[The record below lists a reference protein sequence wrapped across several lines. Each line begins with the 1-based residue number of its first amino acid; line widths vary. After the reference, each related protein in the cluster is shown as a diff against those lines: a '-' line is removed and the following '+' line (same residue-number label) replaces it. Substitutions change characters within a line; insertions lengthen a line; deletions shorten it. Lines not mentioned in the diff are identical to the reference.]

1 MYTYKIYS
9 YIISMTTINSSR
21 NNYII
26 LSGSNIGAKIYM
38 RSDHVLT
45 NDNGNN
51 DISTNT
57 FFKDKYGSI
66 KYKDRIILS
75 QKLENSRSDSL
86 RIIPTSLITQN
97 NIKNNIKFIHD
108 SNNTNRKI
116 LFIKNQ
122 DTSDNSN
129 NYLIRTIDSSII
141 TRTTFYHLNYYFN
154 NYLNN
159 IQNYKDYFNIRIND
173 YIYNDSSS
181 NVNKFRIIDFSS
193 NPLFSNTSSDISLI
207 NYVPSDFSTLFIDNN
222 SSPYRN
228 LPSDVSISKL
238 NFDLSYSI
246 YNNIHIYN
254 KLTLDFKNV
263 NSYRFALY
271 DAANNLLNIN
281 EQQDTNFISYNNS
294 STINTFM
301 IKTNNFDILNAI
313 KANSKIIFDKSNIYL
328 NNVKTLDIC
337 SNFYINN
344 PNYKNSLRLKNTL
357 FLSLGKQ
364 ITGITQYDLYNNIH
378 IFSKN
383 SSAFDISKIVFSKNI
398 SASLITSNNSVY
410 NTLVASVN
418 KDYLLDFTFNYK
430 GTNNN
435 NNINNALNY
444 NISLFNYIEY
454 KNKKQFDFNL
464 SKIIDFSYIV
474 ATINSNTNK
483 YYTNN
488 NYINNVNNLLTIN
501 NKNLSSIITASY
513 ELMNN
518 SLRFKFK
525 DLNYDNTIY
534 RLNATYILNNLY
546 SSIIN
551 YDVRYN
557 YGNYFIAT
565 TKLDILL
572 QDNSNSNY
580 NLLDLCKN
588 YPFNYPLI
596 GKYDNSYS
604 RINFYSLQVVNLFTL
619 SVGSD
624 FENVDCIFV
633 YHDPTTETDPSFL
646 YPYNNIEIKRD
657 TEIDTL
663 EKAII
668 VLPGARTSITNS
680 TFIPAR
686 NGSNLS
692 RKMIQGLIGMNNVP
706 KLLSIVPYDTNVIN
720 GRGFVNQY
728 QIDDTCND
736 YEAQLQNKINSI
748 KHYSA
753 KDNATTPNNSL
764 KNMNFANVVRSS
776 ARSRLSQKCIDN
788 LTAGNTSTTTT
799 TNTPITTPF
808 KLFVRK

>member
-1 MYTYKIYS
+1 
-9 YIISMTTINSSR
+9 MTTINS
-21 NNYII
+21 NKNDYII
-26 LSGSNIGAKIYM
+26 LSGSNIGTKIYM
-38 RSDHVLT
+38 RTPIITYAIS
-45 NDNGNN
+45 NN
-51 DISTNT
+51 IDTNT
-57 FFKDKYGSI
+57 FFKTAYDAVN
-66 KYKDRIILS
+66 YKDRIILS
-75 QKLENSRSDSL
+75 QKLKNTGSDNQT
-86 RIIPTSLITQN
+86 IINTCLITQN

-108 SNNTNRKI
+108 SNNANRKI

-122 DTSDNSN
+122 DTSDNSK
-129 NYLIRTIDSSII
+129 NYLLEDIVLSSS
-141 TRTTFYHLNYYFN
+141 TTFYHLNYYFN
-154 NYLNN
+154 KYLNN
-159 IQNYKDYFNIRIND
+159 IQNYKDYFNISIKD
-173 YIYNDSSS
+173 YIYKDICS
-181 NVNKFRIIDFSS
+181 NVDIIFANTNFKIIDFSS

-207 NYVPSDFSTLFIDNN
+207 NYVPSDFSTLFIDDIT
-222 SSPYRN
+222 
-228 LPSDVSISKL
+228 SDVSISKL
-238 NFDLSYSI
+238 HLDVSYSI

-263 NSYRFALY
+263 NSYSFVLY
-271 DAANNLLNIN
+271 DASTNEQKIINNIN
-281 EQQDTNFISYNNS
+281 YVNVNSNN
-294 STINTFM
+294 TITTFM
-301 IKTNNFDILNAI
+301 IKTNNFDILNTI
-313 KANSKIIFDKSNIYL
+313 KSNSKIFFDKNNIYL
-328 NNVKTLDIC
+328 NNVRALDIC

-344 PNYKNSLRLKNTL
+344 PNYKNSTRLKNML

-378 IFSKN
+378 IVSKN

-464 SKIIDFSYIV
+464 SKIIDFSYININ
-474 ATINSNTNK
+474 INSNSNK

-501 NKNLSSIITASY
+501 NKDLSTIITASY
-513 ELMNN
+513 EVMNN

-534 RLNATYILNNLY
+534 KLNAPDILNNLY

-557 YGNYFIAT
+557 YGNYFIVT

-572 QDNSNSNY
+572 QDNSNF
-580 NLLDLCKN
+580 LDLYKN

-604 RINFYSLQVVNLFTL
+604 RINFYSLQVVNLFIL
-619 SVGSD
+619 SLGSD

-633 YHDPTTETDPSFL
+633 YHDPATETDPSFL

-657 TEIDTL
+657 TGIDTL

-706 KLLSIVPYDTNVIN
+706 KLLSIVPYDVNVIN

-728 QIDDTCND
+728 QIGDICND
-736 YEAQLQNKINSI
+736 EENLIKNKINSI

-753 KDNATTPNNSL
+753 KTNVTTPNNSL

-776 ARSRLSQKCIDN
+776 ARNRLSQNCIEN
-788 LTAGNTSTTTT
+788 LRAGTTNTT
-799 TNTPITTPF
+799 TNTKAPITTPF

>member
-1 MYTYKIYS
+1 
-9 YIISMTTINSSR
+9 MTTINS
-21 NNYII
+21 NKNDYII
-26 LSGSNIGAKIYM
+26 LSGSNIGTKIYM
-38 RSDHVLT
+38 RTPIITYAIS
-45 NDNGNN
+45 NN
-51 DISTNT
+51 IDTNT
-57 FFKDKYGSI
+57 FFKTAYDAVN
-66 KYKDRIILS
+66 YKDRIILS
-75 QKLENSRSDSL
+75 QKLKNTGSDNQT
-86 RIIPTSLITQN
+86 IINTCLITQN

-108 SNNTNRKI
+108 SNNANRKI

-122 DTSDNSN
+122 DTSDNSK
-129 NYLIRTIDSSII
+129 NYLLEDIVLSSS
-141 TRTTFYHLNYYFN
+141 TTFYHLNYYFN
-154 NYLNN
+154 KYLNN
-159 IQNYKDYFNIRIND
+159 IQNYKDYFNISIKD
-173 YIYNDSSS
+173 YIYKDNSS
-181 NVNKFRIIDFSS
+181 NVDIIFANTNFRIIDFSS

-207 NYVPSDFSTLFIDNN
+207 NYVPSDFSTLFIDDN
-222 SSPYRN
+222 SGPYRN
-228 LPSDVSISKL
+228 LTSDVSISKL
-238 NFDLSYSI
+238 NLDLSYSI

-263 NSYRFALY
+263 NSYSFALY
-271 DAANNLLNIN
+271 DASTSEQKIINNIN
-281 EQQDTNFISYNNS
+281 YVNVNSNNS
-294 STINTFM
+294 ITTFM
-301 IKTNNFDILNAI
+301 IKTNNFDILNTI
-313 KANSKIIFDKSNIYL
+313 KSNSKIFFDKNNIYL
-328 NNVKTLDIC
+328 NNVRALDIC

-344 PNYKNSLRLKNTL
+344 PNYKNSTRLKNTL

-398 SASLITSNNSVY
+398 NASLITFNNSV
-410 NTLVASVN
+410 NNILVASVN

-444 NISLFNYIEY
+444 NIGLFNYIEY

-464 SKIIDFSYIV
+464 SKIIDFSYID
-474 ATINSNTNK
+474 SNYNK

-501 NKNLSSIITASY
+501 NKDLSTIITASY
-513 ELMNN
+513 EVMNN

-534 RLNATYILNNLY
+534 KLNASDILNNLY

-572 QDNSNSNY
+572 QDNSNSNF
-580 NLLDLCKN
+580 LDLYKN

-604 RINFYSLQVVNLFTL
+604 RINFYSLQVVNLFIL
-619 SVGSD
+619 SLGSD

-633 YHDPTTETDPSFL
+633 YHDPATETDPSFL

-657 TEIDTL
+657 TGIDTL

-668 VLPGARTSITNS
+668 VLPGARTSTTNS

-706 KLLSIVPYDTNVIN
+706 KLLSIVPYDVNVIN

-728 QIDDTCND
+728 QIGDICND
-736 YEAQLQNKINSI
+736 EENLIKNKINSI

-753 KDNATTPNNSL
+753 KTNATTPNNSL

-776 ARSRLSQKCIDN
+776 ARNRLSQKCIEN
-788 LTAGNTSTTTT
+788 LTAGNTSTTTST
-799 TNTPITTPF
+799 RAPITTPF

>member
-1 MYTYKIYS
+1 
-9 YIISMTTINSSR
+9 MTTINS
-21 NNYII
+21 NKNDYII
-26 LSGSNIGAKIYM
+26 LSGSNIGTKIYM
-38 RSDHVLT
+38 RTPIITYAIS
-45 NDNGNN
+45 NN
-51 DISTNT
+51 IDTNT
-57 FFKDKYGSI
+57 FFKTAYDAVN
-66 KYKDRIILS
+66 YKDRIILS
-75 QKLENSRSDSL
+75 QKLKNTGSDNQT
-86 RIIPTSLITQN
+86 IINTCLITQN

-108 SNNTNRKI
+108 SNNANRKI

-122 DTSDNSN
+122 DTSDNSK
-129 NYLIRTIDSSII
+129 NYLLEDIVLSSS
-141 TRTTFYHLNYYFN
+141 TTFYHLNYYFN
-154 NYLNN
+154 KYLNN
-159 IQNYKDYFNIRIND
+159 IQNYKDYFNISIKD
-173 YIYNDSSS
+173 YIYKDNSS
-181 NVNKFRIIDFSS
+181 NVDIIFANTIFKIVDFSS

-207 NYVPSDFSTLFIDNN
+207 NYVPSDFSTLFIDDIT
-222 SSPYRN
+222 
-228 LPSDVSISKL
+228 SDVSISKL
-238 NFDLSYSI
+238 HLDVSYSI

-263 NSYRFALY
+263 NSYSFALY
-271 DAANNLLNIN
+271 DASTSQQKIINNIN
-281 EQQDTNFISYNNS
+281 YVNVNSNNAI
-294 STINTFM
+294 TTFM
-301 IKTNNFDILNAI
+301 IKTNNFDILNTI
-313 KANSKIIFDKSNIYL
+313 KSNSKIFFDKNNIYL
-328 NNVKTLDIC
+328 NNVRALDIC

-344 PNYKNSLRLKNTL
+344 PNYKNSTRLKNTL

-398 SASLITSNNSVY
+398 NASLITSNNSV
-410 NTLVASVN
+410 NNILVASVN

-430 GTNNN
+430 GTNTNNN

-454 KNKKQFDFNL
+454 KNKKQFDCNL
-464 SKIIDFSYIV
+464 SKIIDFSYIN
-474 ATINSNTNK
+474 INSNSNSNK

-501 NKNLSSIITASY
+501 NKDLSTIITASY
-513 ELMNN
+513 EVMNN

-534 RLNATYILNNLY
+534 KLNAPNILDNLY

-572 QDNSNSNY
+572 QDSSNSNF
-580 NLLDLCKN
+580 LDLYKN

-604 RINFYSLQVVNLFTL
+604 RINFYSLQVVNLFIL
-619 SVGSD
+619 SLGSD

-633 YHDPTTETDPSFL
+633 YHDPATETDPSFL

-657 TEIDTL
+657 TGIDTL

-706 KLLSIVPYDTNVIN
+706 KLLSIVPYDVNVIN

-728 QIDDTCND
+728 QIGDICND
-736 YEAQLQNKINSI
+736 EENLIKNKINSI

-753 KDNATTPNNSL
+753 KTNVTTPNNSL

-776 ARSRLSQKCIDN
+776 ARNRLSQNCIEN
-788 LTAGNTSTTTT
+788 LRAGT
-799 TNTPITTPF
+799 TNTTTSTMAPITTPF

>member
-1 MYTYKIYS
+1 
-9 YIISMTTINSSR
+9 MTTINS
-21 NNYII
+21 NKNDYII
-26 LSGSNIGAKIYM
+26 LSGSNIGTKIYM
-38 RSDHVLT
+38 RTPIITYATS
-45 NDNGNN
+45 NN
-51 DISTNT
+51 IDTNT
-57 FFKDKYGSI
+57 FFKKAYDAVN
-66 KYKDRIILS
+66 YKDRIILS
-75 QKLENSRSDSL
+75 QKLKNTGSDNET
-86 RIIPTSLITQN
+86 IINTCLITQN

-108 SNNTNRKI
+108 TNNANRKI

-122 DTSDNSN
+122 DTNDNSK
-129 NYLIRTIDSSII
+129 NYLLEDIVL
-141 TRTTFYHLNYYFN
+141 TRSTTFYHLNYYFN
-154 NYLNN
+154 KYLNN
-159 IQNYKDYFNIRIND
+159 IQNYKDYFNISIKD
-173 YIYNDSSS
+173 YIYKDNSS
-181 NVNKFRIIDFSS
+181 NVDISFANTNFMIIDFSS

-207 NYVPSDFSTLFIDNN
+207 NYMPSDFSTLFIDDN
-222 SSPYRN
+222 SGPYRN
-228 LPSDVSISKL
+228 LTSDVSISKL
-238 NFDLSYSI
+238 NLDLSYSI

-263 NSYRFALY
+263 NSYSFALY
-271 DAANNLLNIN
+271 DASTSQLKIINNIN
-281 EQQDTNFISYNNS
+281 YVNNNS
-294 STINTFM
+294 NNSITTFM
-301 IKTNNFDILNAI
+301 IKTNNFDILNTI
-313 KANSKIIFDKSNIYL
+313 KSNSKIFFDKNNIYL
-328 NNVKTLDIC
+328 NNVRALDIC

-344 PNYKNSLRLKNTL
+344 PNYKNSTRLKNTL

-378 IFSKN
+378 IVSKN

-398 SASLITSNNSVY
+398 NASLITSNNSV
-410 NTLVASVN
+410 NNILVASVN

-464 SKIIDFSYIV
+464 SKIIDFSYID
-474 ATINSNTNK
+474 NNYNK

-501 NKNLSSIITASY
+501 NKDLSYIITASY
-513 ELMNN
+513 EVMNN

-534 RLNATYILNNLY
+534 KLNASDILNNLY

-572 QDNSNSNY
+572 QDNSNSNS
-580 NLLDLCKN
+580 NFLDLYKN

-604 RINFYSLQVVNLFTL
+604 RINFYSLQVVNLFIL
-619 SVGSD
+619 SLGSD

-633 YHDPTTETDPSFL
+633 YHDPATETDPSFL

-657 TEIDTL
+657 TGIDTL

-668 VLPGARTSITNS
+668 VLPGARTSTTNS

-706 KLLSIVPYDTNVIN
+706 KLLSIVPYDVNVIN

-728 QIDDTCND
+728 QIGDICND
-736 YEAQLQNKINSI
+736 EENLIKNKINSI

-753 KDNATTPNNSL
+753 KTNATTPNNSL

-776 ARSRLSQKCIDN
+776 ARNRLSQKCIEN
-788 LTAGNTSTTTT
+788 LTAGNTSTTTST
-799 TNTPITTPF
+799 RAPITTPF

>member
-1 MYTYKIYS
+1 
-9 YIISMTTINSSR
+9 MTTINS
-21 NNYII
+21 NKNDYII
-26 LSGSNIGAKIYM
+26 LSGSNIGTKIYM
-38 RSDHVLT
+38 RTPIITYAIS
-45 NDNGNN
+45 NN
-51 DISTNT
+51 IDTNT
-57 FFKDKYGSI
+57 FFKTAYDAVN
-66 KYKDRIILS
+66 YKDRIILS
-75 QKLENSRSDSL
+75 QKLKNTGSDNQT
-86 RIIPTSLITQN
+86 IINTCLITQN

-108 SNNTNRKI
+108 SNNANRKI

-122 DTSDNSN
+122 DTSDNSK
-129 NYLIRTIDSSII
+129 NYLLEDIVLSSS
-141 TRTTFYHLNYYFN
+141 TTFYHLNYYFN
-154 NYLNN
+154 KYLNN
-159 IQNYKDYFNIRIND
+159 IQNYKDYFNISIKD
-173 YIYNDSSS
+173 YIYKDICS
-181 NVNKFRIIDFSS
+181 NVDIIFANTNFKIIDFSS

-207 NYVPSDFSTLFIDNN
+207 NYVPSDFSTLFIDDIT
-222 SSPYRN
+222 
-228 LPSDVSISKL
+228 SDVSISKL
-238 NFDLSYSI
+238 HLDVSYSI

-263 NSYRFALY
+263 NSYSFVLY
-271 DAANNLLNIN
+271 DASTNEQKIINNIN
-281 EQQDTNFISYNNS
+281 YVNVNSNN
-294 STINTFM
+294 TITTFM
-301 IKTNNFDILNAI
+301 IKTNNFDILNTI
-313 KANSKIIFDKSNIYL
+313 KSNSKIFFDKNNIYL
-328 NNVKTLDIC
+328 NNVRALDIC

-344 PNYKNSLRLKNTL
+344 PNYKNSTRLKNML

-378 IFSKN
+378 IVSKN

-464 SKIIDFSYIV
+464 SKIIDFSYININ
-474 ATINSNTNK
+474 INSNSNSNK

-501 NKNLSSIITASY
+501 NKDLSTIITASY
-513 ELMNN
+513 EVMNN

-534 RLNATYILNNLY
+534 KLNAPDILNNLY

-557 YGNYFIAT
+557 YGNYFIVT

-572 QDNSNSNY
+572 QDNSNF
-580 NLLDLCKN
+580 LDLYKN

-604 RINFYSLQVVNLFTL
+604 RINFYSLQVVNLFIL
-619 SVGSD
+619 SLGSD

-633 YHDPTTETDPSFL
+633 YHDPATETDPSFL

-657 TEIDTL
+657 TGIDTL

-706 KLLSIVPYDTNVIN
+706 KLLSIVPYDVNVIN

-728 QIDDTCND
+728 QIGDICND
-736 YEAQLQNKINSI
+736 EENLIKNKINSI

-753 KDNATTPNNSL
+753 KTNVTTPNNSL

-776 ARSRLSQKCIDN
+776 ARNRLSQNCIEN
-788 LTAGNTSTTTT
+788 LRAGTTNTT
-799 TNTPITTPF
+799 TNTKAPITTPF

>member
-1 MYTYKIYS
+1 
-9 YIISMTTINSSR
+9 MTTINS
-21 NNYII
+21 NKNDYII
-26 LSGSNIGAKIYM
+26 LSGSNIGTKIYM
-38 RSDHVLT
+38 RTPIITYAIS
-45 NDNGNN
+45 NN
-51 DISTNT
+51 IDTNT
-57 FFKDKYGSI
+57 FFKTAYDAVN
-66 KYKDRIILS
+66 YKDRIILS
-75 QKLENSRSDSL
+75 QKLKNTGSDNQT
-86 RIIPTSLITQN
+86 IINTCLITQN

-108 SNNTNRKI
+108 SNNANRKI

-122 DTSDNSN
+122 DTSDNSK
-129 NYLIRTIDSSII
+129 NYLLEDIVLSSS
-141 TRTTFYHLNYYFN
+141 TTFYHLNYYFN
-154 NYLNN
+154 KYLNN
-159 IQNYKDYFNIRIND
+159 IQNYKDYFNISIKD
-173 YIYNDSSS
+173 YIYKDNSS
-181 NVNKFRIIDFSS
+181 NVDIIFANTNFKIIDFSS
-193 NPLFSNTSSDISLI
+193 NPLFSNTISDISLI
-207 NYVPSDFSTLFIDNN
+207 NYVPSDFSTLFIDDIT
-222 SSPYRN
+222 
-228 LPSDVSISKL
+228 SDVSISKL
-238 NFDLSYSI
+238 KLDLSYSI

-263 NSYRFALY
+263 NSYSFALF
-271 DAANNLLNIN
+271 DASTNEQKIINNIN
-281 EQQDTNFISYNNS
+281 YVNVNSNNAI
-294 STINTFM
+294 TTFM
-301 IKTNNFDILNAI
+301 IKTNNFDILNTI
-313 KANSKIIFDKSNIYL
+313 KSNSKIIFDKNNIYL
-328 NNVKTLDIC
+328 NNVRALDIC

-344 PNYKNSLRLKNTL
+344 PNYKNSTRLKNTL

-398 SASLITSNNSVY
+398 NASLITSNNSV
-410 NTLVASVN
+410 NNILVASVN

-430 GTNNN
+430 GTNTINNNNTNNN

-454 KNKKQFDFNL
+454 KNKKQFDCNL
-464 SKIIDFSYIV
+464 SKIIDFSYIN
-474 ATINSNTNK
+474 INSNSNSNK

-501 NKNLSSIITASY
+501 NKDLSTIITASY
-513 ELMNN
+513 GVMNN

-534 RLNATYILNNLY
+534 KLNAPDILNNLY

-572 QDNSNSNY
+572 QDSSNSISNF
-580 NLLDLCKN
+580 LDLYKN

-604 RINFYSLQVVNLFTL
+604 RINFYSLQVVNLFIL
-619 SVGSD
+619 SLGSD

-633 YHDPTTETDPSFL
+633 YHDPATETDPSFL

-657 TEIDTL
+657 TGIDTL

-706 KLLSIVPYDTNVIN
+706 KLLSIVPYDVNVIN

-728 QIDDTCND
+728 QIGDICND
-736 YEAQLQNKINSI
+736 EENLIKNKINSI

-753 KDNATTPNNSL
+753 KTNVTTPNNSL

-776 ARSRLSQKCIDN
+776 ARNRLSQNCIEN
-788 LTAGNTSTTTT
+788 LRAGT
-799 TNTPITTPF
+799 TNTTTSTRAPITTPF

>member
-1 MYTYKIYS
+1 
-9 YIISMTTINSSR
+9 MTTINS
-21 NNYII
+21 NKNDYII
-26 LSGSNIGAKIYM
+26 LSGSNIGTKIYM
-38 RSDHVLT
+38 RTPIITYAISNNIDT
-45 NDNGNN
+45 N
-51 DISTNT
+51 I
-57 FFKDKYGSI
+57 FFKTAYDAVN
-66 KYKDRIILS
+66 YKDRIILS
-75 QKLENSRSDSL
+75 QKLKNTGSDNQT
-86 RIIPTSLITQN
+86 IINTCLITQN

-108 SNNTNRKI
+108 SNNANRKI
-116 LFIKNQ
+116 VFIKNQ
-122 DTSDNSN
+122 DTSDNSK
-129 NYLIRTIDSSII
+129 NYLLEDIVLSSS
-141 TRTTFYHLNYYFN
+141 TTFYHLNYYFN
-154 NYLNN
+154 KYLNN
-159 IQNYKDYFNIRIND
+159 IQNYKDYFNISIKD
-173 YIYNDSSS
+173 YIYKDNYS
-181 NVNKFRIIDFSS
+181 NVDIIFANTIFKIVDFSS

-207 NYVPSDFSTLFIDNN
+207 NYVPSDFSTLFIDDIT
-222 SSPYRN
+222 
-228 LPSDVSISKL
+228 SDVSISKL
-238 NFDLSYSI
+238 HLDVSYSI

-263 NSYRFALY
+263 TSYSFALY
-271 DAANNLLNIN
+271 DASTNEQKIINNIN
-281 EQQDTNFISYNNS
+281 YVNNNS
-294 STINTFM
+294 NNAITTFM
-301 IKTNNFDILNAI
+301 IKTNNFDILNTI
-313 KANSKIIFDKSNIYL
+313 KSNSKIIFDKNNIYL
-328 NNVKTLDIC
+328 NNVRALDIC

-344 PNYKNSLRLKNTL
+344 PNYKNSTRLKNTL

-398 SASLITSNNSVY
+398 NASLIASNNSV
-410 NTLVASVN
+410 NNILVASVN

-430 GTNNN
+430 GTNNTNNN

-464 SKIIDFSYIV
+464 SKIIDFSYININ
-474 ATINSNTNK
+474 INSNNNK

-501 NKNLSSIITASY
+501 NKDLSTIITASY
-513 ELMNN
+513 EVMNN

-534 RLNATYILNNLY
+534 KLNAPDILNNLY

-572 QDNSNSNY
+572 QDSSNSNF
-580 NLLDLCKN
+580 LDLYKN

-604 RINFYSLQVVNLFTL
+604 RINFYSLQVVNLFIL
-619 SVGSD
+619 SLGSD

-633 YHDPTTETDPSFL
+633 YHDPATETDPSFL

-657 TEIDTL
+657 TGIDTL

-706 KLLSIVPYDTNVIN
+706 KLLSIVPYDVNVIN

-728 QIDDTCND
+728 QIGDICND
-736 YEAQLQNKINSI
+736 EENLIKNKINSI

-753 KDNATTPNNSL
+753 KTNVTTPNNSL

-776 ARSRLSQKCIDN
+776 ARNRLSQNCIEN
-788 LTAGNTSTTTT
+788 LRAGT
-799 TNTPITTPF
+799 TNTTTSTMAPITTPF